1 MKVKTPLNP
10 QVSEL
15 LHTISEK
22 MKELKHPSLD
32 ILTPEQSRE
41 YYKSAREFF
50 TTISVDGLVVEDTF
64 IPSAEGH
71 NIPVRIYT
79 PSGEGPYPV
88 LIYSHGGGWVF
99 GDLDS
104 ADNICRYF
112 SKHAGIVVVS
122 IGYRLAPEHKYPS
135 ALLDVIESI
144 KWTFRNGERLK
155 GDITRIA
162 VGGESSGGNLA
173 AAAAI
178 YFRDIEEYE
187 LFLQVLIT
195 PVLDYNFDTL
205 SYRENYTYNL
215 TNEKMKWFWGHYLH
229 DPSEGSEVY
238 VSPLKVHSM
247 EKMPDTLLVTAEF
260 DPLREEG
267 FAFGERLQ
275 NAGIS
280 VELLHYE
287 DMVHSFINM
296 IGSVD
301 GAKHAL
307 DEMTIKLKGML
318 YTVKVNEF

>member
-1 MKVKTPLNP
+1 MKVKAPLNP

-22 MKELKHPSLD
+22 MKELNHPPLD

-50 TTISVDGLVVEDTF
+50 TTISIDDLVVEDTF
-64 IPSAEGH
+64 IPSSEGH
-71 NIPVRIYT
+71 DIPVRIYT

-104 ADNICRYF
+104 ADNLCRYF

-122 IGYRLAPEHKYPS
+122 VGYRLAPEHKYPS
-135 ALLDVIESI
+135 AFLDVIESI

-155 GDITRIA
+155 GDVTKIA

-178 YFRDIEEYE
+178 YFRGSEEYK
-187 LFLQVLIT
+187 LSLQVLIT
-195 PVLDYNFDTL
+195 PVMDYNFDTL
-205 SYRENYTYNL
+205 SYRENHTYNL
-215 TNEKMKWFWGHYLH
+215 TNEKMKWFWQHYLN
-229 DPSEGSEVY
+229 DPSEGSDVY
-238 VSPLKVHSM
+238 VSPLRVHSM
-247 EKMPDTLLVTAEF
+247 EGLPETLLVTAEF

-267 FAFGERLQ
+267 LAFGDRLEK
-275 NAGIS
+275 AGIN
-280 VELLHYE
+280 VELLHYQ

-296 IGSVD
+296 IGTVD
-301 GAKHAL
+301 EAKRAL
-307 DEMTIKLKGML
+307 DEMTLKLKCML
-318 YTVKVNEF
+318 YTVEENA

>member
-1 MKVKTPLNP
+1 MKVKVPLNP

-22 MKELKHPSLD
+22 MKELNHPPLD

-41 YYKSAREFF
+41 FYKSAREFF
-50 TTISVDGLVVEDTF
+50 TTISVGGLVVEDKF
-64 IPSAEGH
+64 IPSSEGH
-71 NIPVRIYT
+71 DIPVRIYT

-104 ADNICRYF
+104 ADNLCRHL

-122 IGYRLAPEHKYPS
+122 VGYRLAPEHKYPS
-135 ALLDVIESI
+135 AFRDVIESI
-144 KWTFRNGERLK
+144 KWTFRHRERLK
-155 GDITRIA
+155 GDIKRIA

-178 YFRDIEEYE
+178 YFRGSEEYK

-195 PVLDYNFDTL
+195 PVMDYNFDTL
-205 SYRENYTYNL
+205 SYRENHTYNL
-215 TNEKMKWFWGHYLH
+215 TNEKMKWFWGHYLN

-238 VSPLKVHSM
+238 VSPLRVHSM
-247 EKMPDTLLVTAEF
+247 KSLPNTLLVTAEF

-267 FAFGERLQ
+267 LAFSERLKK
-275 NAGIS
+275 AGIN

-296 IGSVD
+296 IGTVD
-301 GAKHAL
+301 EAKRAL
-307 DEMTIKLKGML
+307 DEMAIKLKCML
-318 YTVKVNEF
+318 YTIEVNE

>member
-1 MKVKTPLNP
+1 MKVKVPLNP

-22 MKELKHPSLD
+22 MKELNHPPLD

-41 YYKSAREFF
+41 FYKSAREFF
-50 TTISVDGLVVEDTF
+50 TTISVGGLVVEDKF
-64 IPSAEGH
+64 IPSSEGH
-71 NIPVRIYT
+71 DIPVRIYT
-79 PSGEGPYPV
+79 PNGEGPYPV

-104 ADNICRYF
+104 ADNLCRHL

-122 IGYRLAPEHKYPS
+122 VGYRLAPEHKYPS
-135 ALLDVIESI
+135 AFRDVIESI
-144 KWTFRNGERLK
+144 KWTFRNRERLK
-155 GDITRIA
+155 GDIKRIA

-178 YFRDIEEYE
+178 YFRGSEEYK

-195 PVLDYNFDTL
+195 PVMDYNFDTL
-205 SYRENYTYNL
+205 SYRENHTYNL
-215 TNEKMKWFWGHYLH
+215 TNEKMKWFWGHYLN

-238 VSPLKVHSM
+238 VSPLRVHTM
-247 EKMPDTLLVTAEF
+247 ESLPNTLLVTAEF

-267 FAFGERLQ
+267 LAFGERLKK
-275 NAGIS
+275 AGIN

-296 IGSVD
+296 IGTVD
-301 GAKHAL
+301 EAKRAL
-307 DEMTIKLKGML
+307 DEMAVKLKCML
-318 YTVKVNEF
+318 YTVEVNE